1 MVQPKKELQVK
12 MTYDFTVKILS
23 GSLTGRQ
30 FTGFFTYDPS
40 TLQGEGEETILAEEV
55 KFNYLSQYTRQKQH
69 ARLAFKNGTFQ
80 RMIWV
85 DGKKTERF
93 GFNAGFNRWQF
104 GRPNENFIRQGQD
117 YFGYLNPRTFVD
129 GAGIV
134 SYTLREPVLS
144 SDSRSETL
152 RDRNS
157 PKLPEQIEELETV
170 TEATSGVL
178 LRCDKISGK
187 LRIRVISEG
196 YNPELNVQ
204 FPRSLREEGAT
215 YVVDEV
221 ELVSDRK
228 FYRPLGKIRRLVLPK
243 KLPLVKATG
252 SEQDLETTI
261 ATLTTPLSFDKFV
274 DWYPENATCKYE
286 LHNGAI
292 VKIPLGTGE
301 HSSVIGFMAGEL
313 HFEIRRSQL
322 PYAIPG
328 DCLLKPINDESG
340 YQPDIIVLNKA
351 QLAEEP
357 RWQKESII
365 TKGNSVGLAIEVVS
379 TNWQDDYLRKVG
391 EYELMGIPEY
401 WIVDYLGLGGRRFIG
416 DPKQPT
422 LSVYQLV
429 DGEYQVTLFTG
440 NERIESL
447 AFPELQLSAAD
458 IFAAKTITDT

>member
-1 MVQPKKELQVK
+1 M
-12 MTYDFTVKILS
+12 
-23 GSLTGRQ
+23 
-30 FTGFFTYDPS
+30 
-40 TLQGEGEETILAEEV
+40 
-55 KFNYLSQYTRQKQH
+55 
-69 ARLAFKNGTFQ
+69 
-80 RMIWV
+80 
-85 DGKKTERF
+85 
-93 GFNAGFNRWQF
+93 
-104 GRPNENFIRQGQD
+104 
-117 YFGYLNPRTFVD
+117 
-129 GAGIV
+129 
-134 SYTLREPVLS
+134 
-144 SDSRSETL
+144 
-152 RDRNS
+152 
-157 PKLPEQIEELETV
+157 
-170 TEATSGVL
+170 
-178 LRCDKISGK
+178 
-187 LRIRVISEG
+187 
-196 YNPELNVQ
+196 
-204 FPRSLREEGAT
+204 
-215 YVVDEV
+215 
-221 ELVSDRK
+221 
-228 FYRPLGKIRRLVLPK
+228 
-243 KLPLVKATG
+243 
-252 SEQDLETTI
+252 

-391 EYELMGIPEY
+391 EYELMGISEY

-429 DGEYQVTLFTG
+429 DGEYQVKLFTG

-447 AFPELQLSAAD
+447 AFPELQLSAAE